1 MVKGR
6 EFSVTDRADDDADR
20 SAEEERRINQAGSGA
35 IAAEGAEDAVDA
47 MVAAIGPRLSAPTMQ
62 RRDVVLV
69 TGPWLAGVSGV
80 VAALCE
86 RLPEHTFIEPAELA
100 AGEAPTA
107 VVFVVSAAAA
117 LTESDC
123 ALLDAATTG
132 TDAVIGVVSKID
144 VHRAWRD
151 VLATDRD
158 ALSAH
163 APRYRDVPW
172 VGAAALPERG
182 EPRVDD
188 LVAAVRE
195 QLADTDLSRRNRLR
209 AWESRLQ
216 NVADRYDRDADGAGR
231 RARVEALREQRSD
244 ILRQRRLSKS
254 ERTIALRSQTQQAR
268 VQLSYYAR
276 NRCASVRS
284 ELQEDLGSLTRR
296 KLSEFEAYA
305 RGRIGEVVGEVDS
318 GTSEHLADMAQG
330 LRLPTGPPAPAALP
344 MIEIPPPQLKSRRL
358 ETRLMM
364 LLGAGFGL
372 GVALTLSRLL
382 ADLAP
387 GLTVAGA
394 VACAAIGLALTVW
407 VVGTRGVLHDRALL
421 DRWAGEATGLLRS
434 ALEQLVATRVL
445 GAESS
450 LTTALGEQD
459 EVESARV
466 NQQVGVIDTE
476 LREHAVVGARAAA
489 LRGREMPT
497 LQAALEAVRAEL
509 AEPAPPGDDAGRG
522 GVPQRS
528 EGTARGGGTPPRRYA
543 AGGTPTRLP
552 GETGQLAGAG
562 TSEPGTDDPD
572 SPTDAGTDEID
583 ETPSTNTADNVI

>member
-1 MVKGR
+1 MVEGR
-6 EFSVTDRADDDADR
+6 GFNVTD
-20 SAEEERRINQAGSGA
+20 QAGSGA
-35 IAAEGAEDAVDA
+35 FAAGDADDPVDA
-47 MVAAIGPRLSAPTMQ
+47 MVAAIGPRLGAPTTL

-80 VAALCE
+80 VAALSE
-86 RLPEHTFIEPAELA
+86 RLPDHTFIESTDLA

-123 ALLDAATTG
+123 ALLDAAAAD
-132 TDAVIGVVSKID
+132 TDAVIGAVSKID
-144 VHRAWRD
+144 VHRAWAD
-151 VLATDRD
+151 VLAADRE

-172 VGAAALPERG
+172 TGVAALPDRG
-182 EPRVDD
+182 DPQVDD

-195 QLADTDLSRRNRLR
+195 QLADTDLARRNRLR

-231 RARVEALREQRSD
+231 RARVEALREQRSG
-244 ILRQRRLSKS
+244 ILRERRLSKS
-254 ERTIALRSQTQQAR
+254 ERTIALRSQAQQAR
-268 VQLSYYAR
+268 VQLSYFAR

-284 ELQEDLGSLTRR
+284 ELQEDAAGLTRR
-296 KLSEFEAYA
+296 QLPVFESYT
-305 RGRIGEVVGEVDS
+305 RGRIDEVVAEVDE
-318 GTSEHLADMAQG
+318 GTTTHLADVAKSLG
-330 LRLPTGPPAPAALP
+330 LAADPPAPAALP
-344 MIEIPPPQLKSRRL
+344 KIEMPAPQLKSRRL

-364 LLGAGFGL
+364 LVGAGFGL

-382 ADLAP
+382 ADLTP

-407 VVGTRGVLHDRALL
+407 VVGTRGLLRDRALL
-421 DRWAGEATGLLRS
+421 DRWAGEATAQLRS

-445 GAESS
+445 GVESS
-450 LTTALGEQD
+450 LAAALGEQD

-466 NQQVGVIDTE
+466 TEQVGVIDTE

-509 AEPAPPGDDAGRG
+509 GEPAAPDDAVSQTAGSDAPTG
-522 GVPQRS
+522 DS
-528 EGTARGGGTPPRRYA
+528 ESPIEADDTPAA
-543 AGGTPTRLP
+543 AGN
-552 GETGQLAGAG
+552 
-562 TSEPGTDDPD
+562 
-572 SPTDAGTDEID
+572 DEID
-583 ETPSTNTADNVI
+583 ETASPNTADNVF

>member
-6 EFSVTDRADDDADR
+6 RFNVTD
-20 SAEEERRINQAGSGA
+20 QAGSGA
-35 IAAEGAEDAVDA
+35 FAAEDADDAVDA
-47 MVAAIGPRLSAPTMQ
+47 MVAGIGPRLGAPTTL

-80 VAALCE
+80 VAALSE
-86 RLPEHTFIEPAELA
+86 RLPEHTFIESTDLA

-123 ALLDAATTG
+123 ALLDAAAAD
-132 TDAVIGVVSKID
+132 TDAVIGAVSKID
-144 VHRAWRD
+144 VHRTWAD
-151 VLATDRD
+151 VLAADRE
-158 ALSAH
+158 ALSEH

-172 VGAAALPERG
+172 AGVAALPDRG
-182 EPRVDD
+182 DPQVDD

-195 QLADTDLSRRNRLR
+195 QLADTDLARRNRLR

-231 RARVEALREQRSD
+231 RARVEALREQRSG
-244 ILRQRRLSKS
+244 ILRERRLSKS
-254 ERTIALRSQTQQAR
+254 ERTIALRSQAQQAR
-268 VQLSYYAR
+268 VQLSYFAR

-284 ELQEDLGSLTRR
+284 ELQEDAAGLSRR
-296 KLSEFEAYA
+296 QLPVFESYT
-305 RGRIGEVVGEVDS
+305 RGRVNEVVAEVDE
-318 GTSEHLADMAQG
+318 GTATHLADVAKSLG
-330 LRLPTGPPAPAALP
+330 LAADPPAPAALP
-344 MIEIPPPQLKSRRL
+344 KIEMPAPQLKSRRL

-364 LLGAGFGL
+364 LVGAGFGL

-382 ADLAP
+382 ADLTP

-394 VACAAIGLALTVW
+394 VASAAIGLALTVW
-407 VVGTRGVLHDRALL
+407 VVGTRGLLRDRALL
-421 DRWAGEATGLLRS
+421 DRWAGEATAQLRS

-445 GAESS
+445 GVESS
-450 LTTALGEQD
+450 LAAALGEQD

-466 NQQVGVIDTE
+466 TEQVGVIDTE

-509 AEPAPPGDDAGRG
+509 GEPAALGDAASQTEGSDAPTGD
-522 GVPQRS
+522 S
-528 EGTARGGGTPPRRYA
+528 ESPIEADDTPAA
-543 AGGTPTRLP
+543 AGN
-552 GETGQLAGAG
+552 
-562 TSEPGTDDPD
+562 
-572 SPTDAGTDEID
+572 DEID
-583 ETPSTNTADNVI
+583 ENASPNTADNVF

>member
-1 MVKGR
+1 MVEGR
-6 EFSVTDRADDDADR
+6 GFNVTD
-20 SAEEERRINQAGSGA
+20 QAGSGA
-35 IAAEGAEDAVDA
+35 FAAEDADDPVDA
-47 MVAAIGPRLSAPTMQ
+47 MVAAIGPRLGAPTTL

-80 VAALCE
+80 VAALSE
-86 RLPEHTFIEPAELA
+86 RLPEHTFIESTDLA

-123 ALLDAATTG
+123 ALLDAAAAD
-132 TDAVIGVVSKID
+132 TDAVIGAVSKID
-144 VHRAWRD
+144 VHRAWAD
-151 VLATDRD
+151 VLAADRE

-172 VGAAALPERG
+172 TGVAALPDRG
-182 EPRVDD
+182 DPQVDD

-195 QLADTDLSRRNRLR
+195 QVADTDLARRNRLR

-231 RARVEALREQRSD
+231 RARVEALREQRSG
-244 ILRQRRLSKS
+244 ILRERRLSKS
-254 ERTIALRSQTQQAR
+254 ERTIALRSQAQQAR
-268 VQLSYYAR
+268 VQLSYFAR

-284 ELQEDLGSLTRR
+284 ELQEDAAGLTRR
-296 KLSEFEAYA
+296 QLPVFESYT
-305 RGRIGEVVGEVDS
+305 RGRIDEVVAEVDE
-318 GTSEHLADMAQG
+318 GTTTHLADVAKSLG
-330 LRLPTGPPAPAALP
+330 LAADPPAPAALP
-344 MIEIPPPQLKSRRL
+344 KIEMPAPQLKSRRL

-364 LLGAGFGL
+364 LVGAGFGL

-382 ADLAP
+382 ADLTP

-407 VVGTRGVLHDRALL
+407 VVGTRGLLRDRALL
-421 DRWAGEATGLLRS
+421 DHWAGEATAQLRS

-445 GAESS
+445 GVESS
-450 LTTALGEQD
+450 LAAALGEQD

-466 NQQVGVIDTE
+466 TEQVGVIDTE

-509 AEPAPPGDDAGRG
+509 GEPAAPDDAVSQTAGSDAPTG
-522 GVPQRS
+522 DS
-528 EGTARGGGTPPRRYA
+528 ESPIEADDTPAA
-543 AGGTPTRLP
+543 AGN
-552 GETGQLAGAG
+552 
-562 TSEPGTDDPD
+562 
-572 SPTDAGTDEID
+572 DEID
-583 ETPSTNTADNVI
+583 ETASPNTADNVF

>member
-1 MVKGR
+1 MVEGR
-6 EFSVTDRADDDADR
+6 GFNVTD
-20 SAEEERRINQAGSGA
+20 QAGSGA
-35 IAAEGAEDAVDA
+35 FAAEDADDPVDA
-47 MVAAIGPRLSAPTMQ
+47 MVAAIGPRLGAPTTL

-80 VAALCE
+80 VAALSE
-86 RLPEHTFIEPAELA
+86 RLPEHTFIESTDLA

-123 ALLDAATTG
+123 ALLDAAAAD
-132 TDAVIGVVSKID
+132 TDAVIGAVSKID
-144 VHRAWRD
+144 VHRAWAD
-151 VLATDRD
+151 VLAADRE

-172 VGAAALPERG
+172 TGVAALPDRG
-182 EPRVDD
+182 DPQVDD

-195 QLADTDLSRRNRLR
+195 QVADTDLARRNRLR

-231 RARVEALREQRSD
+231 RARVEALREQRSG
-244 ILRQRRLSKS
+244 ILRERRLSKS
-254 ERTIALRSQTQQAR
+254 ERTIALRSQAQQAR
-268 VQLSYYAR
+268 VQLSYFAR

-284 ELQEDLGSLTRR
+284 ELQEDAAGLTRR
-296 KLSEFEAYA
+296 QLPVFESYT
-305 RGRIGEVVGEVDS
+305 RGRIDEVVAEVDE
-318 GTSEHLADMAQG
+318 GTTTHLADVAKSLG
-330 LRLPTGPPAPAALP
+330 LAADPPAPAALP
-344 MIEIPPPQLKSRRL
+344 KIEMPAPQLKSRRL

-364 LLGAGFGL
+364 LVGAGFGL

-382 ADLAP
+382 ADLTP

-407 VVGTRGVLHDRALL
+407 VVGTRGLLRDRALL
-421 DRWAGEATGLLRS
+421 DRWAGEATAQLRS

-445 GAESS
+445 GVESS
-450 LTTALGEQD
+450 LAAALGEQD

-466 NQQVGVIDTE
+466 TEQVGVIDTE

-509 AEPAPPGDDAGRG
+509 GEPAAPDDAVSQTAGSDAPTG
-522 GVPQRS
+522 DS
-528 EGTARGGGTPPRRYA
+528 ESPIEADDTPAA
-543 AGGTPTRLP
+543 AGN
-552 GETGQLAGAG
+552 
-562 TSEPGTDDPD
+562 
-572 SPTDAGTDEID
+572 DEID
-583 ETPSTNTADNVI
+583 ETASPNTADNVF

>member
-1 MVKGR
+1 MVEGR
-6 EFSVTDRADDDADR
+6 EFSVTD
-20 SAEEERRINQAGSGA
+20 QAGSGA
-35 IAAEGAEDAVDA
+35 FAADDAVDAVDA
-47 MVAAIGPRLSAPTMQ
+47 MVAAIGPRLGEPITQ

-80 VAALCE
+80 VAALSE
-86 RLPEHTFIEPAELA
+86 RLPEHTFIESPDLPP
-100 AGEAPTA
+100 GEAPTA

-123 ALLDAATTG
+123 VLLDAATAD

-172 VGAAALPERG
+172 VGVAALPDCG
-182 EPRVDD
+182 EPQVDD

-195 QLADTDLSRRNRLR
+195 QLADTDLTRRNRLR

-216 NVADRYDRDADGAGR
+216 AVADRYDRDADGAGR
-231 RARVEALREQRSD
+231 RARVEALREQRSA

-268 VQLSYYAR
+268 VQLSYFAR

-284 ELQEDLGSLTRR
+284 ELQEDAASLSRS
-296 KLSEFEAYA
+296 KLPEFEAYA
-305 RGRIGEVVGEVDS
+305 RDRIGEVVAEVDE
-318 GTSEHLADMAQG
+318 GTSAHLTEVGQSLGLAAD
-330 LRLPTGPPAPAALP
+330 PPAPAALP
-344 MIEIPPPQLKSRRL
+344 TVEIPAPQLKSRRL

-364 LLGAGFGL
+364 LVGAGFGL

-387 GLTVAGA
+387 GLTAAGA
-394 VACAAIGLALTVW
+394 VACAAVGLALTVW
-407 VVGTRGVLHDRALL
+407 VVGTRGLLRDRALL
-421 DRWAGEATGLLRS
+421 DRWAGEATALLRS

-450 LTTALGEQD
+450 LTAAMGEQD

-466 NQQVGVIDTE
+466 TDQVSVIDTE

-497 LQAALEAVRAEL
+497 LLAALEAVRAEL
-509 AEPAPPGDDAGRG
+509 GEPAAPKA
-522 GVPQRS
+522 
-528 EGTARGGGTPPRRYA
+528 EAAGTPA
-543 AGGTPTRLP
+543 ASSGTPA
-552 GETGQLAGAG
+552 ET
-562 TSEPGTDDPD
+562 SVP
-572 SPTDAGTDEID
+572 SDAGTEEID
-583 ETPSTNTADNVI
+583 ETESTNTADNVF

>member
-1 MVKGR
+1 
-6 EFSVTDRADDDADR
+6 
-20 SAEEERRINQAGSGA
+20 
-35 IAAEGAEDAVDA
+35 
-47 MVAAIGPRLSAPTMQ
+47 MVAAIGPRLGAPVIA

-80 VAALCE
+80 GAALTK
-86 RLPEHTFIEPAELA
+86 RMRKHTFIESTDLA

-123 ALLDAATTG
+123 MLLDAATAD
-132 TDAVIGVVSKID
+132 TDVVIGVVSKID
-144 VHRAWRD
+144 VHRTWRD
-151 VLATDRD
+151 VLAADRD
-158 ALSAH
+158 VLAAH

-172 VGAAALPERG
+172 VGVAALPDSG
-182 EPRVDD
+182 KPRVDD

-195 QLADTDLSRRNRLR
+195 QLGDADLSRRNRLR

-216 NVADRYDRDADGAGR
+216 TVADRYDRDADGAGR
-231 RARVEALREQRSD
+231 RARVEALREQRSA

-268 VQLSYYAR
+268 VQLSYFAR
-276 NRCASVRS
+276 NRCASVRA
-284 ELQEDLGSLTRR
+284 ELQEDAGSLTRR
-296 KLSEFEAYA
+296 QLPGFEADA
-305 RGRIGEVVGEVDS
+305 RGRIDDVVVEVDE
-318 GTSEHLADMAQG
+318 GTTTHLADVAQSLG
-330 LRLPTGPPAPAALP
+330 LTVDPPVSTAPP
-344 MIEIPPPQLKSRRL
+344 KIEIPAAQLKSRRL

-364 LLGAGFGL
+364 LVGAGFGL

-387 GLTVAGA
+387 GLAVAGA
-394 VACAAIGLALTVW
+394 VACAAIGVALTVW
-407 VVGTRGVLHDRALL
+407 VVGTRGLLRDRALL
-421 DRWAGEATGLLRS
+421 DRWAGEATAQLRS

-445 GAESS
+445 GAESL
-450 LTTALGEQD
+450 LTAALGEQD

-466 NQQVGVIDTE
+466 TEQVGVIDTE

-509 AEPAPPGDDAGRG
+509 GETAEPQSEDATTAT
-522 GVPQRS
+522 
-528 EGTARGGGTPPRRYA
+528 EG
-543 AGGTPTRLP
+543 
-552 GETGQLAGAG
+552 
-562 TSEPGTDDPD
+562 
-572 SPTDAGTDEID
+572 GTDEIG
-583 ETPSTNTADNVI
+583 ETPSANTADNVF